1 MLMSLLML
9 VLALLMLDPLLLSD
23 LFLFLRDR
31 EMQDDLRILL

>member
-1 MLMSLLML
+1 MLMPLML
-9 VLALLMLDPLLLSD
+9 VLTLLTLDPLLLSD